1 MYCKSYRS
9 LGKLLGGDRDHHGHA
24 MWVKVVKERQRKDCV
39 VGVRET
45 FQVRL
50 VGSDWQSAGCR
61 GGQLGSPSF
70 RGEMTHSRGVEM
82 G

>member
-50 VGSDWQSAGCR
+50 VGRVRD
-61 GGQLGSPSF
+61 
-70 RGEMTHSRGVEM
+70 VEEVSWITFIQR
-82 G
+82 